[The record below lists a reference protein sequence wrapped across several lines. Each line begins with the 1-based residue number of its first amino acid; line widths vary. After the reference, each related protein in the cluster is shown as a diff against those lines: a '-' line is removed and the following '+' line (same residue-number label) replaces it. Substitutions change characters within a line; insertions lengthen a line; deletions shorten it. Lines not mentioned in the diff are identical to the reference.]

1 MISEITGIVV
11 HKDQDTCVVN
21 VHGIGFLVET
31 SRITS
36 SQLPACG
43 HEVHLYTHL
52 VVREDNW
59 RLVGF
64 ISPEERETFLDL
76 LSVGG
81 LGIKGALSV
90 LSVLGI
96 DGLENAIVQGDW
108 QRIKEAPGVGAKLAQ
123 RIQLELSGK
132 WQNRPVKVATPLKP
146 SADEPGDE
154 IVQGLMALGYS
165 REEAQ
170 YAAQQVDSQG
180 DVATRIRQALRA
192 LDRR

>member
-11 HKDQDTCVVN
+11 QKDQDTCVVN

-31 SRITS
+31 SRITTA
-36 SQLPACG
+36 QLPACG

-90 LSVLGI
+90 LSVLGVG
-96 DGLENAIVQGDW
+96 GLEDAIAQGDW

-132 WQNRPVKVATPLKP
+132 WQNRPVKAATSHPL
-146 SADEPGDE
+146 ADEPGDE